1 MADKFMLTI
10 IDEGGSKQWRVSK
23 NAKRHVLVA
32 GVIVLAVLIVGGL
45 VLIYLVHRISGLT
58 LDKNIIQA
66 NYQSIYNKNSAM
78 QQEIS
83 QKTQEIALVTR
94 KIKDLES
101 ILKVEKTKEDKSYE
115 VDLNALSGANKTLAL
130 ALIPNG
136 KPIKSYQSM
145 AKANTLHKK
154 SLGPYNAYN
163 FSLAANTPVYATASG
178 VVDLLLQHNFQDY
191 GKLIRLENAFGFTS
205 IYARLSSI
213 AIKPHAFVQKGE
225 LLGYSS
231 TSLHYEIRFLGRIVD
246 MPLFMDWGL
255 ENFSVVF
262 QDEQVDWQNL
272 FYSIEDMVQVQGYKK
287 AQAQGLGE
295 FSVAQ

>member
-10 IDEGGSKQWRVSK
+10 IDENGSRQWRVPK
-23 NAKRHVLVA
+23 NAKRHALVA
-32 GVIVLAVLIVGGL
+32 GAIVLAVLIVGGL
-45 VLIYLVHRISGLT
+45 VLVYLVHRISGLT

-66 NYQSIYNKNSAM
+66 NYQSLYHKNSNM
-78 QQEIS
+78 QQEIT
-83 QKTQEIALVTR
+83 QKTQEIALVTH

-101 ILKVEKTKEDKSYE
+101 ILKVEKTKVDKSYE
-115 VDLNALSGANKTLAL
+115 VDLNALSQANKTLAL
-130 ALIPNG
+130 SLIPNG
-136 KPIKSYQSM
+136 EPVKSYS
-145 AKANTLHKK
+145 ARLKANTLHKK

-163 FSLAANTPVYATASG
+163 FSVAANTPVYATASG
-178 VVDLLLQHNFQDY
+178 IVDLLLQHNFQDY

-231 TSLHYEIRFLGRIVD
+231 ASLHYEIRFLGRIVD
-246 MPLFMDWGL
+246 MPLFMDWNL
-255 ENFSVVF
+255 KNFNMVF
-262 QDEQVDWQNL
+262 KDEQVDWQNL

-287 AQAQGLGE
+287 AQAQSLGK

>member
-10 IDEGGSKQWRVSK
+10 IDENGSRQWRVPK
-23 NAKRHVLVA
+23 NAKRHALVA
-32 GVIVLAVLIVGGL
+32 GALVLAVLIVGGL

-58 LDKNIIQA
+58 LDKNMIQA
-66 NYQSIYNKNSAM
+66 SYQSIYNKNRAM

-94 KIKDLES
+94 KIKDLEG
-101 ILKVEKTKEDKSYE
+101 ILKVEKTKVDKSYE
-115 VDLNALSGANKTLAL
+115 VDLNALSKANKTLTL

-136 KPIKSYQSM
+136 EPVKSYK
-145 AKANTLHKK
+145 ARVKANTLHKK

-163 FSLAANTPVYATASG
+163 FSVATNTPVYATASG
-178 VVDLLLQHNFQDY
+178 VVDLLLQRNFQDY

-205 IYARLSSI
+205 IYARLNSI
-213 AIKPHAFVQKGE
+213 TIKPHAFVQKGE

-246 MPLFMDWGL
+246 MPLFMDWDM
-255 ENFSVVF
+255 EHFNAVF
-262 QDEQVDWQNL
+262 ADEQVDWQNL

-295 FSVAQ
+295 LSVAQ

>member
-10 IDEGGSKQWRVSK
+10 IDENGSRQWRVPR
-23 NAKRHVLVA
+23 NAKKHALIAVAVVLM
-32 GVIVLAVLIVGGL
+32 VLLGGGL
-45 VLIYLVHRISGLT
+45 ILSYLVHRVSGLT

-66 NYQSIYNKNSAM
+66 NYQNLYNKNSTLA
-78 QQEIS
+78 QEII
-83 QKTQEIALVTR
+83 QKNREIALVTH

-101 ILKVEKTKEDKSYE
+101 ILKVEKMKGNKIYKVALD
-115 VDLNALSGANKTLAL
+115 ALSKANKTLAL

-136 KPIKSYQSM
+136 EPVKSYH
-145 AKANTLHKK
+145 AKLKANTLHKK
-154 SLGPYNAYN
+154 SLGPYSAYN
-163 FSLAANTPVYATASG
+163 FSVAVNTPVYACASG
-178 VVDLLLQHNFQDY
+178 VVDLLLQHNFRDY

-205 IYARLSSI
+205 IYARLNSI
-213 AIKPHAFVQKGE
+213 VIKPHTFVQKGE

-231 TSLHYEIRFLGRIVD
+231 ASLHYEIRFLGRIVD
-246 MPLFMDWGL
+246 MPLFMDWSL